1 MQVAYFSA
9 EFGLTDS
16 LRIYSGGLGIL
27 AGDHLKAA
35 SDLGI
40 PVVGV
45 GLLYRDGYF
54 HQALNAGG
62 WQMEKNPKNDFY
74 QMPGRSV
81 RTDGGKH
88 LTVDVPFADGNVQ
101 TRIWSAPIGPV
112 QLYLLDSNLDENS
125 PADRDITARLY
136 GGDEPMR
143 IRQEI
148 LLGVGGL
155 RALHAVGVEPND
167 HHSAFCMTVPALKL
181 SGGANGVSRLHGEV
195 SRRMWQDLWP
205 IFSQHEILIGRI
217 TNGVHIHT
225 WTAPEM
231 SDLFERHLGNTWRFV
246 DSEPAS
252 WDRIR
257 HIGDRELW
265 HTHQRQRRQLKD
277 FSRVHLQHQMHS
289 QGGTLNKNRAIP
301 CRTGPRGPDRRFRPP
316 LRHLQTRQPAVPQY

>member
-1 MQVAYFSA
+1 MKYSAAFTLALALLAANNDVA
-9 EFGLTDS
+9 D
-16 LRIYSGGLGIL
+16 
-27 AGDHLKAA
+27 
-35 SDLGI
+35 
-40 PVVGV
+40 
-45 GLLYRDGYF
+45 
-54 HQALNAGG
+54 
-62 WQMEKNPKNDFY
+62 
-74 QMPGRSV
+74 
-81 RTDGGKH
+81 
-88 LTVDVPFADGNVQ
+88 
-101 TRIWSAPIGPV
+101 
-112 QLYLLDSNLDENS
+112 
-125 PADRDITARLY
+125 AR
-136 GGDEPMR
+136 
-143 IRQEI
+143 
-148 LLGVGGL
+148 GL

-277 FSRVHLQHQMHS
+277 FSRVHLQNQMHS
-289 QGGTLNKNRAIP
+289 QGAP
-301 CRTGPRGPDRRFRPP
+301 
-316 LRHLQTRQPAVPQY
+316 

>member
-1 MQVAYFSA
+1 M
-9 EFGLTDS
+9 
-16 LRIYSGGLGIL
+16 
-27 AGDHLKAA
+27 
-35 SDLGI
+35 
-40 PVVGV
+40 
-45 GLLYRDGYF
+45 
-54 HQALNAGG
+54 
-62 WQMEKNPKNDFY
+62 
-74 QMPGRSV
+74 

-101 TRIWSAPIGPV
+101 TRIWSAPIGRV

-231 SDLFERHLGNTWRFV
+231 SDLFERHLGNTSISNKATQVRVSFAGSLDFPLQDAV
-246 DSEPAS
+246 LAFHQQVAAAVCQHRNTHEGYGAENDAS
-252 WDRIR
+252 FG
-257 HIGDRELW
+257 H
-265 HTHQRQRRQLKD
+265 
-277 FSRVHLQHQMHS
+277 
-289 QGGTLNKNRAIP
+289 
-301 CRTGPRGPDRRFRPP
+301 
-316 LRHLQTRQPAVPQY
+316 